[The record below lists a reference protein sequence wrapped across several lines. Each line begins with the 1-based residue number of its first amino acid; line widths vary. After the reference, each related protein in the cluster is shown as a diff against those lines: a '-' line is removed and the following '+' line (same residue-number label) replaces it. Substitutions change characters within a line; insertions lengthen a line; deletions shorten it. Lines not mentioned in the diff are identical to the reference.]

1 MSLVQKFKQSDVSSS
16 ALMIAA
22 GASVAVIV
30 LSYRM
35 NRMEKEITKM
45 RELSD
50 LNAAVSLKL
59 IDQVGRMT
67 ARSESQ

>member
-30 LSYRM
+30 LSYRI
-35 NRMEKEITKM
+35 NRMEKEVTQM

-50 LNAAVSLKL
+50 LHTAVSLKL

-67 ARSESQ
+67 VRSESQ

>member
-35 NRMEKEITKM
+35 NRMEKEVTKM

-67 ARSESQ
+67 ARSGSQ

>member
-35 NRMEKEITKM
+35 NRMEKEVTKM

>member
-35 NRMEKEITKM
+35 NRMEKEVTKM

-50 LNAAVSLKL
+50 LHTAVSLKL
-59 IDQVGRMT
+59 IDQVGRM
-67 ARSESQ
+67 ASRSESQ

>member
-35 NRMEKEITKM
+35 NRMEKQISEM
-45 RELSD
+45 RELSMI
-50 LNAAVSLKL
+50 NAAASVKL
-59 IDQVGRMT
+59 IDHVGRMT